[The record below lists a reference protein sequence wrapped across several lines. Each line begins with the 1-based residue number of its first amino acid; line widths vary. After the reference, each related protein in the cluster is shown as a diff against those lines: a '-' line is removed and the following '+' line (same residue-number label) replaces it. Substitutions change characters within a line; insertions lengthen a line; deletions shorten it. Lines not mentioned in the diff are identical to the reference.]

1 MPVADH
7 HKALGTVAQPFL
19 TNVINSGFC
28 EENVIFHES
37 HVYPKKFII
46 LANKGGWHGT
56 SGGWA
61 DVWNCENLCLI
72 HFDFNWDS
80 QTSSASHHSYMMH
93 IVKIG
98 KTFFTY
104 SPAQANTHIY
114 CLQSHCIFGR
124 LLDQILKLDSKYLFN
139 ISFYYLPHLVEFV
152 R

>member
-1 MPVADH
+1 MEVADD

-46 LANKGGWHGT
+46 LANKGGWLGT

-80 QTSSASHHSYMMH
+80 QTSSASHHSYMMQ

-98 KTFFTY
+98 KLKLSLFTVQKKPIHY
-104 SPAQANTHIY
+104 TPLLST
-114 CLQSHCIFGR
+114 LQSHTV
-124 LLDQILKLDSKYLFN
+124 YLED
-139 ISFYYLPHLVEFV
+139 Y
-152 R
+152 

>member
-1 MPVADH
+1 MEVPVADH

-80 QTSSASHHSYMMH
+80 QTSSASHHSFIMQS
-93 IVKIG
+93 VKIG
-98 KTFFTY
+98 KW
-104 SPAQANTHIY
+104 
-114 CLQSHCIFGR
+114 
-124 LLDQILKLDSKYLFN
+124 
-139 ISFYYLPHLVEFV
+139 
-152 R
+152 

>member
-1 MPVADH
+1 MTEWEKAKVEVAED

-46 LANKGGWHGT
+46 LANKGGWLGT

-80 QTSSASHHSYMMH
+80 QTSSASHHSYMMQ

-98 KTFFTY
+98 KLKLSLFTVQKKPIHTSTVY
-104 SPAQANTHIY
+104 NPTLY
-114 CLQSHCIFGR
+114 TLEDY
-124 LLDQILKLDSKYLFN
+124 LDQILHSNSKYM
-139 ISFYYLPHLVEFV
+139 LVC
-152 R
+152 